1 MRKGTFVTDDD
12 LMVRRSGELLEAE
25 VDGEL
30 VGLNVVTGTCYG
42 FNGTAT
48 AVWRR
53 LEQPMSVA
61 ALRDSLLEEFDVAPE
76 VCDEQLRE
84 LLDQLEKDGLVELKR
99 AAA

>member
-1 MRKGTFVTDDD
+1 VTDDP
-12 LMVRRSGELLEAE
+12 MVRRSGELLEAE

-53 LEQPMSVA
+53 LDQPKSVSE
-61 ALRDSLLEEFDVAPE
+61 LRDSLIEEFEVEPDVCE
-76 VCDEQLRE
+76 RELRE
-84 LLDQLEKDGLVELKR
+84 LLDQLEKDGLVELQR
-99 AAA
+99 TAA